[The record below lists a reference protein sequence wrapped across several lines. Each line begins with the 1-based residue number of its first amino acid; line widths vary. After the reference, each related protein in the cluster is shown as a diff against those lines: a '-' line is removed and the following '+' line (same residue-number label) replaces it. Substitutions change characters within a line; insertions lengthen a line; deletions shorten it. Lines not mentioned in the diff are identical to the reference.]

1 MPGTTRIVTL
11 LTDFGEQDHYVAAMK
26 GVMLSINPNLLFVDI
41 THQIPPQDIQ
51 SGAFSLGQAYAYFP
65 GETIHVAVVDPGVG
79 TERKA
84 LVARAGEQFFV
95 APDNGI
101 LSYVLDKEP
110 EARVYEVTADH
121 YFRKPISATFQ
132 GRDVFA
138 PVAGWLSRDI
148 HLDQFGPQY
157 DQPVRLTVPR
167 LAKLKGNLI
176 QAAVLAV
183 DRFGN
188 LITNLTPA
196 DLPPFWAPGGKP
208 CKLLAAQREI
218 TAFHKTFAEGHPGE
232 LFVVPGSTGYLEIVI
247 RNGSA
252 AATLN
257 LGPGA
262 MIGVVMS

>member
-1 MPGTTRIVTL
+1 
-11 LTDFGEQDHYVAAMK
+11 
-26 GVMLSINPNLLFVDI
+26 
-41 THQIPPQDIQ
+41 
-51 SGAFSLGQAYAYFP
+51 
-65 GETIHVAVVDPGVG
+65 
-79 TERKA
+79 
-84 LVARAGEQFFV
+84 
-95 APDNGI
+95 
-101 LSYVLDKEP
+101 
-110 EARVYEVTADH
+110 VYEVTADH

-148 HLDQFGPQY
+148 HLDQFGATY
-157 DQPVRLTVPR
+157 EQPVRLAVPR

-196 DLPPFWAPGGKP
+196 DLPPFGAPEGKA

-218 TAFHKTFAEGHPGE
+218 TVFRRTFAEGSPGE

-252 AATLN
+252 AATLS

-262 MIGVVMS
+262 MIGVVLS

>member
-26 GVMLSINPNLLFVDI
+26 GVMLSINANLHFVDI

-101 LSYVLDKEP
+101 LSYVLDKET

-148 HLDQFGPQY
+148 HLDQFGSPY
-157 DQPVRLTVPR
+157 EQPVRLAVPR

-188 LITNLTPA
+188 LITNLTPE
-196 DLPPFWAPGGKP
+196 DLPFYGATGERP

-218 TAFHKTFAEGHPGE
+218 TSFHRTFAEGNPGD
-232 LFVVPGSTGYLEIVI
+232 LFVVPGSTGYLEIVV

-262 MIGVVMS
+262 MIGVVLS

>member
-26 GVMLSINPNLLFVDI
+26 GVMLSINPNLIFVDI

-101 LSYVLDKEP
+101 LSYVLDKEA

-121 YFRKPISATFQ
+121 YFRKPISTTFQ

-148 HLDQFGPQY
+148 HLDQFGAPY
-157 DQPVRLTVPR
+157 EQPVRLAVPR

-188 LITNLTPA
+188 LITNLAPE
-196 DLPPFWAPGGKP
+196 DLPFYGAAGERP

-218 TAFHKTFAEGHPGE
+218 TSFHRTFAEGNPGE
-232 LFVVPGSTGYLEIVI
+232 LFVVPGSTGYLEIVV

-262 MIGVVMS
+262 MIGVVPS

>member
-1 MPGTTRIVTL
+1 MPGTARIVTL

-26 GVMLSINPNLLFVDI
+26 GVMLSINPNLIFVDI

-51 SGAFSLGQAYAYFP
+51 SGAFSIGQAYTYFP

-84 LVARAGEQFFV
+84 LVVRAGEQFFV

-101 LSYVLDKEP
+101 LSHVLDREP

-148 HLDQFGPQY
+148 HLDQFGAAY
-157 DQPVRLTVPR
+157 EQPVRLAVPR

-196 DLPPFWAPGGKP
+196 DLPPFGAPGDKG
-208 CKLLAAQREI
+208 CKLLAAHREI
-218 TAFHKTFAEGHPGE
+218 TVFRRTFAEGSPGE

-252 AATLN
+252 AATLS

-262 MIGVVMS
+262 MIGVVLS

>member
-11 LTDFGEQDHYVAAMK
+11 LTDFGDQDHYVAAMK
-26 GVMLSINPNLLFVDI
+26 GVMLSINPNLTFVDI

-51 SGAFSLGQAYAYFP
+51 SGAFSMGQAYAYFP

-79 TERKA
+79 TERRA
-84 LVARAGEQFFV
+84 LVVRAGEQFFV

-121 YFRKPISATFQ
+121 YFRKPVSATFQ

-148 HLDQFGPQY
+148 HLDQFGAPY
-157 DQPVRLTVPR
+157 DQPVRLAVPR

-196 DLPPFWAPGGKP
+196 DLPAFGAPGYKP
-208 CKLLAAQREI
+208 CKLLAAHREI
-218 TAFHKTFAEGHPGE
+218 TSFRRTFAEGNPDE

-262 MIGVVMS
+262 MIGVVLS